1 MLALYVEKRKCI
13 IVFQKTGKCFF
24 VNASSNNRKQYLKK
38 IEIVYNFEA
47 QKHGCVS
54 YLGFFCLYDV
64 YIYIRIHIYKLNFSI
79 TVKISGFGKQKKDPL
94 TALRFV
100 NIFHFIDDTVTL
112 NEKF

>member
-1 MLALYVEKRKCI
+1 MKHRNLVVLAVWD
-13 IVFQKTGKCFF
+13 
-24 VNASSNNRKQYLKK
+24 
-38 IEIVYNFEA
+38 
-47 QKHGCVS
+47 
-54 YLGFFCLYDV
+54 FFCTYDV

>member
-79 TVKISGFGKQKKDPL
+79 TVNISGFGKQKKRPFNSPKICEYFPL
-94 TALRFV
+94 Y
-100 NIFHFIDDTVTL
+100 
-112 NEKF
+112 